1 MRRSGDWTKDKIWTA
16 ENACCAILGII
27 CLLCY
32 FLHTFLSQLCN
43 STSMWVNI
51 SSQAIKEEKS
61 LKMRHWVRLET
72 YIVPNLALRNI
83 NLVRFFAGPG
93 QYQFCPL
100 FLREMQ
106 IYSLRDLPCSLS
118 AKLAGNLSHPSSP
131 VLSCTP
137 PCPIS
142 LWKLSYSAV
151 WAIILSEDW
160 CLLISLEYN
169 LAKNTICR

>member
-1 MRRSGDWTKDKIWTA
+1 MLAVLFWELLVYFAIFSTPSHP
-16 ENACCAILGII
+16 NCATQGAWAWIY
-27 CLLCY
+27 LLRQSWRKKVRKCV
-32 FLHTFLSQLCN
+32 TG
-43 STSMWVNI
+43 WVP
-51 SSQAIKEEKS
+51 
-61 LKMRHWVRLET
+61 ET
-72 YIVPNLALRNI
+72 YIVPNLALHNI
-83 NLVRFFAGPG
+83 NLVPFFAGPG

-151 WAIILSEDW
+151 WAIILSEDG
-160 CLLISLEYN
+160 CLLISLEHN